1 VSYKKVPRADSP
13 AAHMVQ
19 APAVRKQAEHAGQAF
34 IEMLCPYTTRLVLPH
49 LYAGFEGRR
58 NWQVRLEQ
66 CAAAGH
72 FCRTCLAALCE
83 NGRSVHH
90 TSTSHK
96 YKLGCICSGCH
107 AAMWR
112 NASPCTGCFDA
123 AADIC

>member
-1 VSYKKVPRADSP
+1 
-13 AAHMVQ
+13 MVQ

-58 NWQVRLEQ
+58 NWQVRLER

-72 FCRTCLAALCE
+72 FCRSCPAALFKKMVVLYIMQ
-83 NGRSVHH
+83 VHY
-90 TSTSHK
+90 TSQTRLH
-96 YKLGCICSGCH
+96 CCDCH

-112 NASPCTGCFDA
+112 NASPCTGYFNA
-123 AADIC
+123 TADRC